1 MVSEQV
7 GLSARFFMCLLPFGM
22 RYVCETLSE
31 LDCFLFVIC
40 RGTCE
45 ISEGEVS
52 SPKCCTGG
60 WFSIPPIVR
69 CKYCRAV
76 DASSMVM
83 FKYLEG

>member
-1 MVSEQV
+1 MVSEHV
-7 GLSARFFMCLLPFGM
+7 GLSARFFMCLIPFGT
-22 RYVCETLSE
+22 RHVCETLSV
-31 LDCFLFVIC
+31 LVCVLFVVC

-45 ISEGEVS
+45 ISGGEVS
-52 SPKCCTGG
+52 SLKFCARG

-83 FKYLEG
+83 FK

>member
-7 GLSARFFMCLLPFGM
+7 GLSARLFMCLIPFGM
-22 RYVCETLSE
+22 RHVCETLSV
-31 LDCFLFVIC
+31 LDCFLFVVC

-45 ISEGEVS
+45 ISGGEVS
-52 SPKCCTGG
+52 SLKFCARG

-83 FKYLEG
+83 FK